1 MLRLHPRTLNY
12 GTWALRCGVLFLLIY
27 FWAAPRYYPLDPASK
42 KSAPPFHLDAPQQ
55 VETTDPR
62 VCAHTRL
69 TDEVEDAKILET
81 LRMVR
86 EMGASSIVEFLPWAY
101 VEREQGHYE
110 WYHPDR
116 IIEYAD
122 NQGLKVIA
130 RIGFVPGWARP
141 SDTQSTLNYLPEIE
155 FPSFAKYIGAFAAR
169 YKDRVDQIVIWNE
182 PNLNFEWGE
191 RPPDPEGYTRLL
203 KMAYE
208 AAHAA
213 NPDVMILNAALAPTL
228 APPGGMNGGWDDLDF
243 LTRMY
248 EAGAGDYF
256 DALAV
261 HTYGFTF
268 PPQADPAPDVL
279 NFRRM
284 ELLHEVMTRYG
295 DGDKP
300 VYITETGWNDH
311 PRWLY
316 GIRPAQRINYTLEML
331 EMTKQYTWLKGI
343 CLWVFRFPAPT
354 NRYPDYFTFVSSDFE
369 PKPIYD
375 AVQAYARG
383 WEQPQ

>member
-1 MLRLHPRTLNY
+1 MPRFYPRTLNY
-12 GTWALRCGVLFLLIY
+12 GTWALRCSVLFLLIY

-42 KSAPPFHLDAPQQ
+42 KPAPSFHLGAPQQ
-55 VETTDPR
+55 VETTDRR
-62 VCAHTRL
+62 VCVHTRL
-69 TDEVEDAKILET
+69 TDEVEDIKILQT

-101 VEREQGHYE
+101 VERERGYYD

-116 IIEYAD
+116 IIEYAE

-141 SDTQSTLNYLPEIE
+141 TETQSTLNYLPESE
-155 FPSFAKYIGAFAAR
+155 YPNFAAYIGAFVAR
-169 YKDRVDQIVIWNE
+169 YKGRVDQIIIWNE

-213 NPDVMILNAALAPTL
+213 NPDILVLNAALAPTL

-261 HTYGFTF
+261 HTYGFTS
-268 PPQADPAPDVL
+268 PPQTDPAPDVL
-279 NFRRM
+279 NFRRI
-284 ELLHEVMTRYG
+284 ELLHEVMVSYG

-311 PRWLY
+311 PRWIY

-331 EMTKQYTWLKGI
+331 AMTEQYTWLKSI

-354 NRYPDYFTFVSSDFE
+354 NRYPDYFTFVSADFE

-383 WEQPQ
+383 WEPSQ

>member
-1 MLRLHPRTLNY
+1 MPRFYPRTLNY
-12 GTWALRCGVLFLLIY
+12 GTWALRCSVLFLLIY

-42 KSAPPFHLDAPQQ
+42 KPAPSFHLGAPQQ

-62 VCAHTRL
+62 VCVHTRL
-69 TDEVEDAKILET
+69 TDEVEDIKILQT

-101 VEREQGHYE
+101 VERERGYYD

-116 IIEYAD
+116 IIEYAE

-141 SDTQSTLNYLPEIE
+141 TETQSTLNYLPESE
-155 FPSFAKYIGAFAAR
+155 YPNFAAYIGAFVAR
-169 YKDRVDQIVIWNE
+169 YKGRVNQIIIWNE

-213 NPDVMILNAALAPTL
+213 NPDIMVLNAALAPTL

-261 HTYGFTF
+261 HTYGFTS
-268 PPQADPAPDVL
+268 PPQTDPAPDVL
-279 NFRRM
+279 NFRRI
-284 ELLHEVMTRYG
+284 ELLHEVMVSYG

-311 PRWLY
+311 PRWIY

-331 EMTKQYTWLKGI
+331 AMTEQYIWLKSI

-354 NRYPDYFTFVSSDFE
+354 NRYPDYFTFVSADFE

-383 WEQPQ
+383 WEPSQ